1 MSMFGPSSAER
12 EVPVARLQVRFRWIA
27 LVTLLP
33 FVALGVIVLLSSGY
47 ELIRYD
53 PAYFTSA
60 YREQYGEP
68 AAVARALEDA
78 LQTGNERLLAELHG
92 LRQPA
97 SLDTDRDLVFVMML
111 DRTDKYVTYLYFN
124 NRTYERLSHHV
135 TRVRGR
141 WVVSPPDL
149 HFYLQSGLWR
159 QVFFPLA
166 IAWWIAGFLAVG
178 FVWLVRTSDRLRA
191 SLFGE

>member
-1 MSMFGPSSAER
+1 VSTFGSSTER
-12 EVPVARLQVRFRWIA
+12 SIPDARLRVRFRWIA
-27 LVTLLP
+27 LVALSP

-47 ELIRYD
+47 EMIRYD
-53 PAYFTSA
+53 PAYFTNA
-60 YREQYGEP
+60 YREHYYEP
-68 AAVARALEDA
+68 AVVARTLEDA
-78 LQTGNERLLAELHG
+78 LQTGNERLLAELQG
-92 LRQPA
+92 LRRPA
-97 SLDTDRDLVFVMML
+97 NLDTDRDIVFVMML
-111 DRTDKYVTYLYFN
+111 DRTDRYVTYLYFN
-124 NRTYERLSHHV
+124 NRTYERLPHYV

-159 QVFFPLA
+159 KVFFPLA
-166 IAWWIAGFLAVG
+166 IAWWSVGFLAVG